1 MNHQAVAGIVKNDPK
16 SDGFAVR
23 AGRTVSSISN
33 EGCLDDHFEPSLP
46 RLPHLEKDVVFDDIA
61 VFSDQFDGKVVTPA
75 PIVARL
81 SGRHS
86 LDDLGQ
92 PLGHFIA
99 PKVEYPGFIVVGVNQ
114 EGIERFAVSRPARK
128 AMKRESH
135 FHIEDFGCMGTPSGA
150 VEAEDARMK
159 MRQVV
164 DPSAVIEVLPLH
176 RL

>member
-1 MNHQAVAGIVKNDPK
+1 VPGIVQDDPEP
-16 SDGFAVR
+16 DWFAVR

-46 RLPHLEKDVVFDDIA
+46 RFSHLEKDVVFDDIA
-61 VFSDQFDGKVVTPA
+61 VFSDQFDRKVVAPA
-75 PIVARL
+75 LIVARL
-81 SGRHS
+81 PGRHS

-135 FHIEDFGCMGTPSGA
+135 FHIEDFGCMGALSGA
-150 VEAEDARMK
+150 GEAEDARMK

>member
-1 MNHQAVAGIVKNDPK
+1 MA
-16 SDGFAVR
+16 
-23 AGRTVSSISN
+23 
-33 EGCLDDHFEPSLP
+33 
-46 RLPHLEKDVVFDDIA
+46 RLP
-61 VFSDQFDGKVVTPA
+61 
-75 PIVARL
+75 
-81 SGRHS
+81 GRHS

-114 EGIERFAVSRPARK
+114 EGIERFAVSWPARK

-135 FHIEDFGCMGTPSGA
+135 FHIEDFGCMGALSGA
-150 VEAEDARMK
+150 GEAEDARMK